1 MLQYIVNTAIFAC
14 ELGLVAMSFNLS
26 YRVLG
31 FANFSHVEFV
41 TIGGLVAVTV
51 AGHVPIYLAAVAGC
65 VVAGAVSLVANEGVF
80 KPLRSATVATKMIAS
95 AGVAIA
101 IRGIDQILWGVEGRR
116 FPGGAPRTF
125 HVGGAYITGVQ
136 VLIIVSA
143 VGCVVAFALILRFT
157 RIGRSVRAVANNPA
171 LAETRGISTQ
181 RARNQVCFIA
191 GAIAGLAGVLLGV
204 DTVVS
209 PQIGIAL
216 LIPMFAA
223 CIVGGAGS
231 PFGALLGAVLV
242 SAATTLSVSVDFGSL
257 FGSGSYYLG
266 SQWKTVAAFSL
277 LVLVL
282 FVKPTGF
289 FGPQRERL

>member
-1 MLQYIVNTAIFAC
+1 MLQYVVNTAIFAC

-31 FANFSHVEFV
+31 FANFSHVEYV

-51 AGHVPIYLAAVAGC
+51 AGHVPIY
-65 VVAGAVSLVANEGVF
+65 VAGAAGCAAAGATSLAANEGIF
-80 KPLRSATVATKMIAS
+80 KRLGAASVATKMIAS
-95 AGVAIA
+95 AGAAIA

-116 FPGGAPRTF
+116 FPGGPPRTF
-125 HVGGAYITGVQ
+125 HIGGAYVTRVQ
-136 VLIIVSA
+136 VLIIVTA
-143 VGCVVAFALILRFT
+143 IVCVAAFALILRHT
-157 RIGRSVRAVANNPA
+157 RVGRGVRAVANNPA
-171 LAETRGISTQ
+171 LAEARGISTQ

-231 PFGALLGAVLV
+231 PFGALIGAVLV

-266 SQWKTVAAFSL
+266 SEWKSVAAFSL

-289 FGPQRERL
+289 FGPERERL